1 MRRAWRYWIVWVAD
15 AIRMNATVKVDAR
28 KAVAMRFKDSLN
40 LKGIGNIRG
49 AFIVDHQVIAFGVLR
64 VTQNGQRRMSA
75 GVIRVDLIDNY
86 IGAFLQPFP
95 ENVFLFGVI
104 VTTTSRD

>member
-1 MRRAWRYWIVWVAD
+1 MRGAWRHRVVWVAD
-15 AIRMNATVKVDAR
+15 AIGMHATVEVDAR

-40 LKGIGNIRG
+40 LEGIGNVRG

-75 GVIRVDLIDNY
+75 GVIRVDLIDNN
-86 IGAFLQPFP
+86 IGAFLQAFL
-95 ENVFLFGVI
+95 ENVLLFGVI
-104 VTTTSRD
+104 MTTTSGD